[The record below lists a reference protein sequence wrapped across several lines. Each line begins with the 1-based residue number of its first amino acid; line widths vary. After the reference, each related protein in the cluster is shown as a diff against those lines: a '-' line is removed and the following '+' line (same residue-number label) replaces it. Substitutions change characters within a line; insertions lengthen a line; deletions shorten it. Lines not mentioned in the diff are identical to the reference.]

1 MFDILAPT
9 YLLRLLDGLLLTL
22 EISFFSILISSFG
35 GLVFGILMSLNN
47 KIIYIF
53 CRFCLEFVR
62 VMPLIVWL
70 FVVYFGLSRWFG
82 LNLSALA
89 STILV
94 FSIWGIFEM
103 MDLVRASLAS
113 IAKHQFE
120 SALSLGFTRLQTY
133 LYIILPQA
141 LRRLTPM
148 SMNLLTRMIKSSTFA
163 FLIGVAELVKVG
175 QQIIEANHSF
185 VYASFVIYGL
195 IFFVFF
201 LLCYPLSL
209 YSKFL
214 EKKWS

>member
-22 EISFFSILISSFG
+22 EISVFSIIISSFG
-35 GLVFGILMSLNN
+35 GLFFGILMSLNN
-47 KIIYIF
+47 KIIYYF

-70 FVVYFGLSRWFG
+70 FVVYFGFSRWFG
-82 LNLSALA
+82 LNLSALSA
-89 STILV
+89 SILV

-113 IAKHQFE
+113 IPKHQFQ
-120 SALSLGFTRLQTY
+120 SGLSLGLNTLQSY
-133 LYIILPQA
+133 VYIILPQA

-148 SMNLLTRMIKSSTFA
+148 SMNLLTRMIKSTTFA

-175 QQIIEANHSF
+175 QQIIEANHSY

>member
-1 MFDILAPT
+1 MLKFFSLNYIN
-9 YLLRLLDGLLLTL
+9 RLLEGLLLTL
-22 EISFFSILISSFG
+22 EISFFSIIISSIG
-35 GLVFGILMSLNN
+35 GLIFGILMSLNN

-70 FVVYFGLSRWFG
+70 FVVYFGFSRWFG
-82 LNLSALA
+82 LNLSALGSA
-89 STILV
+89 ILV

-103 MDLVRASLAS
+103 MDLVRASLSS

-120 SALSLGFTRLQTY
+120 SGLSLGFNKIEVY
-133 LYIILPQA
+133 IYIILPQA